1 MVLKNELTIG
11 SLFTLSLYV
20 QKLFTPIVSCINN
33 YIEMKKT
40 EASIERVLEILETS
54 NYELKSGNYNF
65 NSLNNFDIT
74 IKDLN
79 FSYNE
84 RHLLKNIDLKIN
96 EIEVFYC
103 IYYL

>member
-1 MVLKNELTIG
+1 
-11 SLFTLSLYV
+11 
-20 QKLFTPIVSCINN
+20 
-33 YIEMKKT
+33 MKKT